1 MSDGLALEP
10 IAELAPR
17 IARREVSPVE
27 LVEDALGRAMR
38 LDPLLRAYV
47 TLDVAGARAAAAGAE
62 REIAR
67 SGPRGPLHGIPV
79 AVKDNMEVRGLPT
92 RNGSPLSDE
101 RPAVR
106 DAAVVERLLAAGA
119 VVIGKTGLHEWAM
132 GGTCTRQPGGPVR
145 NPWDPGRVPGG
156 SSGGSAVAVAAGLA
170 VAAVGTDGMGSI
182 RTPAA
187 YCGVVGLKPSQGLVS
202 RFGVLPPT
210 SSPFDH
216 VGPLARTVED
226 ARTVL
231 DAIVGQDPRDPT
243 SRKAG
248 HAEASDLGRLRV
260 GVVESQLL
268 DDVTPGVAAA
278 IGEVADALRV
288 HGARLD
294 SAPLPRLVDAP
305 LLAAASL
312 TESHGVLLPLAIAHP
327 DGFANADIRYRILAA
342 EFVRAA
348 DVRRARQLAFA
359 LRAEVE
365 AALVTFDILLLP
377 TVSTP
382 AFPIDAATVTVG
394 TPSAGQVVSL
404 RRPGGQARITTRL
417 GLPFN
422 LAGVPAIS
430 VPAPSLV
437 DGLPVGVQLVGR
449 RWADTTLLDV
459 AAILEAAGARVRR
472 ALLVELD
479 LRAVGS

>member
-1 MSDGLALEP
+1 MNEGLALDS
-10 IAELAPR
+10 ISELAPR
-17 IARREVSPVE
+17 IALREVSPVE
-27 LVEDALGRAMR
+27 VVDDVLARASR
-38 LDPLLRAYV
+38 LDPLLHAYV
-47 TLDVAGARAAAAGAE
+47 TLDQAGARAAAAAAE
-62 REIAR
+62 RDIAR

-79 AVKDNMEVRGLPT
+79 AIKDNIEVRGLPT

-106 DAAVVERLLAAGA
+106 DAAVVERLRAAGA
-119 VVIGKTGLHEWAM
+119 IVIGKTGLHEWAM

-145 NPWDPGRVPGG
+145 NPWDPDRVPGG

-170 VAAVGTDGMGSI
+170 VAAIGTDGMGSI

-187 YCGVVGLKPSQGLVS
+187 YCGVVGLKPTQGLVS

-216 VGPLARTVED
+216 VGPLARSVED

-231 DAIVGQDPRDPT
+231 DAIVGPDPRDPT
-243 SRKAG
+243 SREAG
-248 HAEASDLGRLRV
+248 HAEASDLGRLNV
-260 GVVESQLL
+260 GVVESRLL

-278 IGEVADALRV
+278 FGEAVNALRAR
-288 HGARLD
+288 GARLD
-294 SAPLPRLVDAP
+294 TVPLPRLVHAS

-312 TESHGVLLPLAIAHP
+312 TESQGILLPLAIAHP
-327 DGFANADIRYRILAA
+327 DGFANPDIRYRILAA
-342 EFVRAA
+342 ELVRAA

-365 AALVTFDILLLP
+365 SALTTFDILLLP
-377 TVSTP
+377 TDSTP
-382 AFPIDAATVTVG
+382 AFPIDAAMVTVG
-394 TPSAGQVVSL
+394 ASEVVNL
-404 RRPGGQARITTRL
+404 RIPGGQARITTRL

-449 RWADTTLLDV
+449 RWAETALLDI
-459 AAILEAAGARVRR
+459 AAILEGAGARVRR
-472 ALLVELD
+472 PPMVETD
-479 LRAVGS
+479 LRAVGG